1 MADPRVDPIDHHRT
15 TQPSAALTMRS
26 SAKTSGLWFVAVAA
40 ASFVVCLASFATRH
54 VDMGVSAASITLLA
68 AGASLASRATETRRV
83 RQIQRDWNNTRRGVA
98 H

>member
-1 MADPRVDPIDHHRT
+1 MAVSRVDLVDHHRI
-15 TQPSAALTMRS
+15 TQQSAALTMRS
-26 SAKTSGLWFVAVAA
+26 SAHTSGLLFVAVAVV
-40 ASFVVCLASFATRH
+40 SFVVCLASFATRH

-83 RQIQRDWNNTRRGVA
+83 RQLQRESNNIRHGAA